1 MEYSDV
7 INELLTWKKDSLC
20 DIVEVLMEKGR
31 LDITDI
37 NLCHV
42 RALESKMA
50 EKDAII
56 HEADNCI
63 FESIFT
69 DSIGKPSDNQA
80 MMRKLKWL
88 DKVGTHNMDGI
99 MEYLKRIAKLFK
111 ESKRTDY
118 QKLMED

>member
-31 LDITDI
+31 IDITDI

-63 FESIFT
+63 FESMFT
-69 DSIGKPSDNQA
+69 DSIGKPADNQA

-88 DKVGTHNMDGI
+88 DKVGTHNIDGI
-99 MEYLKRIAKLFK
+99 MEYLKKDCKTIQAIEKNGL
-111 ESKRTDY
+111 S
-118 QKLMED
+118 KLMED